1 MRSHDLII
9 VGAGLA
15 GMRAA
20 LEGVKAGID
29 VAIISKIHPLRSHSC
44 AAQGGINAAINPEDS
59 RDSHTFDTV
68 KGADY
73 IGDEDAIQLMCQEAP
88 EAILEMDRMGTPFS
102 RLEGGLIAQRPF
114 GGASF
119 DRTCYAADRTG
130 QVLLHTLWEQ
140 LVKAGVK
147 VYEEFSVLQLVTGT
161 EGQVVGT
168 IVYDIKSGDVFP
180 VAGKGVLL
188 ATGGYGR
195 VYFSNT
201 NASTNTGDGMALAL
215 RAGAPLADM
224 EFVQFHPT
232 GLLTSGIL
240 VTEGARGEG
249 GYLIN
254 KDGERFMGKYAP
266 KKFELA
272 SRDVVSRAEQ
282 TEIIEGMGRDGGIFL
297 DLRHL
302 GAEKILE
309 KLPQIRQLAI
319 DLEGV
324 DPIRDPI
331 PVRPT
336 AHYSMGGIRTD
347 KMGASP
353 LAGLFAAGEA
363 ACMSVHG
370 ANRLGGNSLLD
381 AIVFGK
387 ISGQHASEYAKGQSS
402 TAQNPALFT
411 EAVNTVEGKINTL
424 KTGADRPVRAVD
436 LHARMAS
443 AMNLHCGVFRTPEGL
458 QEAERSVPGFRAEY
472 ERIGVVDQSKE
483 FNLDLLRAWELGN
496 LMDLAESIIRG
507 ALARQESR
515 GAHSRVDF
523 PDRDDQNWRKHTIAT
538 WDAAKGEMVLSYEAV
553 RTLGI
558 PEYEPMVRSY

>member
-1 MRSHDLII
+1 MQSHDLMII
-9 VGAGLA
+9 GAGLA

-29 VAIISKIHPLRSHSC
+29 VAIVTKIHPLRSHSC
-44 AAQGGINAAINPEDS
+44 AAQGGINAAINPQDS
-59 RDSHTFDTV
+59 RTSHAFDTV

-73 IGDEDAIQLMCQEAP
+73 IGDEDAIELMCDAAP

-102 RLEGGLIAQRPF
+102 RLDGGLIAQRAF

-119 DRTCYAADRTG
+119 NRTCYAADRTG

-140 LVKAGVK
+140 LVKASVK
-147 VYEEFSVLQLVTGT
+147 VYEECSVMRLVTDRAGAVS
-161 EGQVVGT
+161 GVV
-168 IVYDIKSGDVFP
+168 VYDIKSG
-180 VAGKGVLL
+180 ALLGLRAKAVLM

-195 VYFSNT
+195 VYLSNT
-201 NASTNTGDGMALAL
+201 NATTNTGDGMALAL

-232 GLLTSGIL
+232 GLRTSGIL

-254 KDGERFMGKYAP
+254 AEGERFMGKYAP
-266 KKFELA
+266 NKLELA

-282 TEIIEGMGRDGGIFL
+282 TEIIEGRGQDGAIFL

-302 GAEKILE
+302 GADKILE
-309 KLPQIRQLAI
+309 RLPQIRQLAL

-324 DPIRDPI
+324 DAIHAPL

-347 KMGASP
+347 KLGASP
-353 LAGLFAAGEA
+353 LPGLFSAGEA
-363 ACMSVHG
+363 ACVSVHG

-381 AIVFGK
+381 TIVFGK
-387 ISGQHASEYAKGQSS
+387 ITGSHCAEWVKGEKLRDFD
-402 TAQNPALFT
+402 ADAV
-411 EAVNTVEGKINTL
+411 EAVRANINGL
-424 KTGADRPVRAVD
+424 KSRSDKGVRPIALLRRVAG
-436 LHARMAS
+436 

-458 QEAERSVPGFRAEY
+458 DTAVSEIAGWREAYQTIHLDDHA
-472 ERIGVVDQSKE
+472 DD
-483 FNLDLLRAWELGN
+483 FNIDLLRAVELGH
-496 LMDLAESIIRG
+496 LIDLAECIVRG
-507 ALARQESR
+507 AQARQESR
-515 GAHSRVDF
+515 GAHSRTDF
-523 PDRDDQNWRKHTIAT
+523 PNRDDDNWRKHTLSH
-538 WDAAKGEMVLSYEAV
+538 WDAAKGQVVLSYEAI
-553 RTLGI
+553 RTVGKA
-558 PEYEPMVRSY
+558 EYTPKVRSY

>member
-1 MRSHDLII
+1 MRNHDLII

-44 AAQGGINAAINPEDS
+44 AAQGGINAAINPKDS
-59 RDSHTFDTV
+59 RESHTFDTV

-140 LVKAGVK
+140 LVKAGVT
-147 VYEEFSVLQLVTGT
+147 VYEECSVLRMVTDV
-161 EGQVVGT
+161 EGHVAGVV
-168 IVYDIKSGDVFP
+168 VYDIKTGEVFP
-180 VAGKGVLL
+180 VRGKGILM

-195 VYFSNT
+195 VFFSNT
-201 NASTNTGDGMALAL
+201 NATTNTGDGMALAL

-232 GLLTSGIL
+232 GLLTTGIL

-254 KDGERFMGKYAP
+254 VDGDRFMGKYAP
-266 KKFELA
+266 KKLELA

-282 TEIIEGMGRDGGIFL
+282 TEIMEGRGRNGAVFL

-309 KLPQIRQLAI
+309 RLPQIRQLAI

-324 DPIRDPI
+324 DPIHDPLPI
-331 PVRPT
+331 RPT

-347 KMGASP
+347 KFGASP
-353 LAGLFAAGEA
+353 LPGLYAAGEA
-363 ACMSVHG
+363 ACVSVHG

-387 ISGQHASEYAKGQSS
+387 ISGQHVSQYVKQQGSQRDFPMDALVEVKGRISS
-402 TAQNPALFT
+402 
-411 EAVNTVEGKINTL
+411 L
-424 KTGADRPVRAVD
+424 KRGQGMRAPE
-436 LHARMAS
+436 LHTRMAQ
-443 AMNLHCGVFRTPEGL
+443 ALNLHCGVFRTPEGMATMAAMIPSL
-458 QEAERSVPGFRAEY
+458 RAEY
-472 ERIGVVDQSKE
+472 ARVSVQDQSDI
-483 FNLDLLRAWELGN
+483 FNVDLLRTWELGN
-496 LMDLAESIIRG
+496 MLDLVECIAKG

-515 GAHSRVDF
+515 GAHSRTDF
-523 PDRDDQNWRKHTIAT
+523 PNRDDQNWRKHSISH
-538 WDAAKGEMVLSYEAV
+538 WDANKGEVVLSYEAI
-553 RTLGI
+553 RTLGL

>member
-1 MRSHDLII
+1 MRNHDLII

-44 AAQGGINAAINPEDS
+44 AAQGGINAAINPKDS
-59 RDSHTFDTV
+59 RESHAFDTV

-88 EAILEMDRMGTPFS
+88 EAVLEMDRMGTPFS

-140 LVKAGVK
+140 LVKAGVM
-147 VYEEFSVLQLVTGT
+147 VYEECSVLQLVTDNEGHVAGT
-161 EGQVVGT
+161 V
-168 IVYDIKSGDVFP
+168 VYDIKTGEVFP
-180 VAGKGVLL
+180 VGGKGVLM

-195 VYFSNT
+195 VYYSNT
-201 NASTNTGDGMALAL
+201 NATTNTGDGMALAL

-232 GLLTSGIL
+232 GLLTTGIL

-254 KDGERFMGKYAP
+254 SSGERFMEKYAP
-266 KKFELA
+266 KKRELA

-282 TEIIEGMGRDGGIFL
+282 TEIIEGRGQNGAIFL

-309 KLPQIRQLAI
+309 RLPQIRQLAI

-324 DPIRDPI
+324 DPIHQPI

-347 KMGASP
+347 KFGASP
-353 LAGLFAAGEA
+353 LPGLFAAGEA
-363 ACMSVHG
+363 ACVSVHG

-381 AIVFGK
+381 TIVFGK
-387 ISGQHASEYAKGQSS
+387 ITGQHASQYVKQQTQRDFPLAAVVEVKGRI
-402 TAQNPALFT
+402 
-411 EAVNTVEGKINTL
+411 GTL
-424 KTGADRPVRAVD
+424 KRGQGMRAPA
-436 LHARMAS
+436 LHARMAQ
-443 AMNLHCGVFRTPEGL
+443 ALNLHCGVFRTLEGMQAMVAL
-458 QEAERSVPGFRAEY
+458 FSDLRQEYARVSVQ
-472 ERIGVVDQSKE
+472 DQSE
-483 FNLDLLRAWELGN
+483 VFNVDLLRTWELGN
-496 LMDLAESIIRG
+496 MLDLAECIAKG

-515 GAHSRVDF
+515 GAHSRTDF
-523 PDRDDQNWRKHTIAT
+523 PNRDDQNWRKHTISH
-538 WDAAKGEMVLSYEAV
+538 WDAHKEEVRLSHEAV
-553 RTLGI
+553 RTVGL

>member
-1 MRSHDLII
+1 MRNHDLII
-9 VGAGLA
+9 IGAGLA

-44 AAQGGINAAINPEDS
+44 AAQGGVNAAIDPRDS
-59 RDSHTFDTV
+59 RESHTFDTV

-88 EAILEMDRMGTPFS
+88 EAVLEMDRMGTPFS
-102 RLEGGLIAQRPF
+102 RQEGGMIAQRPF
-114 GGASF
+114 GGANF

-130 QVLLHTLWEQ
+130 QVMLHTLWEQ
-140 LVKAGVK
+140 LVKAKVK
-147 VYEEFSVLQLVTGT
+147 VYEECSVLRLVTDGT
-161 EGQVVGT
+161 GHVAGVV
-168 IVYDIKSGDVFP
+168 VYDIKTGEVFP
-180 VAGKGVLL
+180 LGGKGVLM

-201 NASTNTGDGMALAL
+201 NATTNTGDGMALAL

-232 GLLTSGIL
+232 GLLTSGVL

-254 KDGERFMGKYAP
+254 ANGERFMDKYAP
-266 KKFELA
+266 KKRELA

-282 TEIIEGMGRDGGIFL
+282 TEIIEGRGTNGAIFL

-309 KLPQIRQLAI
+309 RLPQIRELAI

-324 DPIRDPI
+324 DPIHKPI

-347 KMGASP
+347 KLGASP
-353 LAGLFAAGEA
+353 LPGLFAAGEA
-363 ACMSVHG
+363 ACVSVHG

-381 AIVFGK
+381 TIVFGK
-387 ISGQHASEYAKGQSS
+387 VTGQHASQYVKGQ
-402 TAQNPALFT
+402 AQRDFPVDALS
-411 EAVNTVEGKINTL
+411 EVKARIHTL
-424 KTGADRPVRAVD
+424 KQGKGLRAPE
-436 LHARMAS
+436 LHARMAQNL
-443 AMNLHCGVFRTPEGL
+443 NLHCGVFRTPEGIQTMEGL
-458 QEAERSVPGFRAEY
+458 IPALRQEYARVSVQ
-472 ERIGVVDQSKE
+472 DQSDI
-483 FNLDLLRAWELGN
+483 FNIDLLRTWELGN
-496 LMDLAESIIRG
+496 MLDLAECIVRG

-515 GAHSRVDF
+515 GAHFRVDF
-523 PDRDDQNWRKHTIAT
+523 PNRDDQNWRKHTISH
-538 WDAAKGEMVLSYEAV
+538 WDAQKGEVVLSYEAV

>member
-1 MRSHDLII
+1 MRQHDLII

-20 LEGVKAGID
+20 LEGIKAGID

-44 AAQGGINAAINPEDS
+44 AAQGGVNAALNPKDS
-59 RDSHTFDTV
+59 RESHTFDTV
-68 KGADY
+68 KGGDY

-88 EAILEMDRMGTPFS
+88 EAVLEMDRMGTPFS
-102 RLEGGLIAQRPF
+102 RLEGGMIAQRPF

-130 QVLLHTLWEQ
+130 QVMLHTLWEQ
-140 LVKAGVK
+140 LVKAQVK
-147 VYEEFSVLQLVTGT
+147 VYEECSVLRLVTDAEGHLSGT
-161 EGQVVGT
+161 V
-168 IVYDIKSGDVFP
+168 VYDIKTGEVFP
-180 VAGKGVLL
+180 IASKGVLM
-188 ATGGYGR
+188 ASGGYGR

-201 NASTNTGDGMALAL
+201 NATTNTGDGMALAL

-232 GLLTSGIL
+232 GLLTTGVL

-254 KDGERFMGKYAP
+254 AQGERFMEKYAP
-266 KKFELA
+266 KKRELA

-282 TEIIEGMGRDGGIFL
+282 TEIIEGRGQNGAIFL

-309 KLPQIRQLAI
+309 RLPQIRQLAI

-324 DPIRDPI
+324 DPIHAPI

-347 KMGASP
+347 RFGASP
-353 LAGLFAAGEA
+353 LPGLFSAGEA
-363 ACMSVHG
+363 ACISVHG

-381 AIVFGK
+381 TIVFGK
-387 ISGQHASEYAKGQSS
+387 ITGQHASQYVQGERQRDFPLSTLVEVKGRIAALKRGQGMR
-402 TAQNPALFT
+402 APA
-411 EAVNTVEGKINTL
+411 
-424 KTGADRPVRAVD
+424 
-436 LHARMAS
+436 LHARMAQPL
-443 AMNLHCGVFRTPEGL
+443 NLHCGVFRTLEGMQAMVDEIPAL
-458 QEAERSVPGFRAEY
+458 RQEYAQVSVQ
-472 ERIGVVDQSKE
+472 DQSDI
-483 FNLDLLRAWELGN
+483 FNIDLLRAWELGN
-496 LMDLAESIIRG
+496 MLDLAECIAKG
-507 ALARQESR
+507 ALAREESR
-515 GAHSRVDF
+515 GAHARNDF
-523 PDRDDQNWRKHTIAT
+523 PGRDDQTWRKHTISH
-538 WDAAKGEMVLSYEAV
+538 WDAHADAVQISYEAV
-553 RTLGI
+553 RTLGL

>member
-44 AAQGGINAAINPEDS
+44 GAQGGINAAINPDDS
-59 RDSHTFDTV
+59 RESHSFDTV
-68 KGADY
+68 KGSDY

-88 EAILEMDRMGTPFS
+88 EAIMEMDQMGTPFS
-102 RLEGGLIAQRPF
+102 RLDGGLIAQRPF

-140 LVKAGVK
+140 LVKAGVM
-147 VYEEFSVLQLVTGT
+147 VYEECSVLRLVTDA
-161 EGQVVGT
+161 EGHVAGVV
-168 IVYDIKSGDVFP
+168 VYDIKNGDVFP
-180 VAGKGVLL
+180 VSSKGVLM

-195 VYFSNT
+195 VFFSNT
-201 NASTNTGDGMALAL
+201 NATTNTGDGMALAL

-232 GLLTSGIL
+232 GLLTTGIL

-254 KDGERFMGKYAP
+254 VSGERFMGKYAP
-266 KKFELA
+266 KKLELA

-282 TEIIEGMGRDGGIFL
+282 TEIVEGRGKNGGIFL

-324 DPIRDPI
+324 DPIHDPI

-353 LAGLFAAGEA
+353 LLGLFAAGEA
-363 ACMSVHG
+363 ACVSVHG

-387 ISGQHASEYAKGQSS
+387 VTGKHASQYVKGRSVATNTDALTPAVEEVKSRINALKEAKGR
-402 TAQNPALFT
+402 
-411 EAVNTVEGKINTL
+411 
-424 KTGADRPVRAVD
+424 DMRAVA
-436 LHARMAS
+436 LHERMAK
-443 AMNLHCGVFRTPEGL
+443 ALNLHCGVFRTPEGL
-458 QEAERSVPGFRAEY
+458 RDMVGQMPELRKEY
-472 ERIGVVDQSKE
+472 EHVGVQDQSNV
-483 FNLDLLRAWELGN
+483 FNVDLLRAWELGN
-496 LMDLAESIIRG
+496 LMDLAECIARG

-515 GAHSRVDF
+515 GAHSRNDF
-523 PDRDDQNWRKHTIAT
+523 PNRDDQNWRKHTLSR
-538 WDAAKGEMVLSYEAV
+538 WDADKGEVVLSYEGV

>member
-1 MRSHDLII
+1 MRNHDLVII
-9 VGAGLA
+9 GAGLA

-44 AAQGGINAAINPEDS
+44 AAQGGINAAINPKDS
-59 RDSHTFDTV
+59 RESHAFDTV

-140 LVKAGVK
+140 LVKAGVH
-147 VYEEFSVLQLVTGT
+147 VYEECSVFRLVTHTDGHVA
-161 EGQVVGT
+161 GAV
-168 IVYDIKSGDVFP
+168 VYDIKTGEVFP
-180 VAGKGVLL
+180 VAGKAVLM

-195 VYFSNT
+195 VFFSNT
-201 NASTNTGDGMALAL
+201 NATTCTGDGMALAL

-232 GLLTSGIL
+232 GLLTTGVL

-254 KDGERFMGKYAP
+254 ANGDRFMSKYAP
-266 KKFELA
+266 KKLELA

-282 TEIIEGMGRDGGIFL
+282 TEIMEGRGKNGAVFL

-309 KLPQIRQLAI
+309 RLPQIRQLSI

-324 DPIRDPI
+324 DPIHHPI
-331 PVRPT
+331 PIRPT

-347 KMGASP
+347 KFGASP
-353 LAGLFAAGEA
+353 LPGLFSAGEA
-363 ACMSVHG
+363 ACVSVHG

-381 AIVFGK
+381 TIVFGK
-387 ISGQHASEYAKGQSS
+387 ITGQHASQYVKTQSQRDFPVSELVEVKGRI
-402 TAQNPALFT
+402 
-411 EAVNTVEGKINTL
+411 GTL
-424 KTGADRPVRAVD
+424 KRGKGMRAPE
-436 LHARMAS
+436 LLERMSRAL
-443 AMNLHCGVFRTPEGL
+443 NLHCGVFRNPEGM
-458 QEAERSVPGFRAEY
+458 QEMVNQLPGLRQEY
-472 ERIGVVDQSKE
+472 ERVSVQDQSE
-483 FNLDLLRAWELGN
+483 VFNIDLIRAWELGN
-496 LMDLAESIIRG
+496 LLDLAECIARG

-515 GAHSRVDF
+515 GAHSRTDF
-523 PDRDDQNWRKHTIAT
+523 PNRDDQNWRRHTISHWNANQGVVT
-538 WDAAKGEMVLSYEAV
+538 LSYEDV
-553 RTLGI
+553 RTLGL

>member
-1 MRSHDLII
+1 MRNHDLII

-44 AAQGGINAAINPEDS
+44 AAQGGINAAINPKDS
-59 RDSHTFDTV
+59 RESHTFDTV

-119 DRTCYAADRTG
+119 ERTCYAADRTG
-130 QVLLHTLWEQ
+130 QVMLHTLWEQ
-140 LVKAGVK
+140 LVKARVH
-147 VYEEFSVLQLVTGT
+147 VYEECSILRLVTDA
-161 EGQVVGT
+161 EGHIAGVVT
-168 IVYDIKSGDVFP
+168 YDIKTGEVFP
-180 VAGKGVLL
+180 IGGKGVLM

-195 VYFSNT
+195 VFFSNT
-201 NASTNTGDGMALAL
+201 NATTNTGDGMALAL

-232 GLLTSGIL
+232 GLLTTGVL

-254 KDGERFMGKYAP
+254 VDGERFMGKYAP
-266 KKFELA
+266 KKLELA

-282 TEIIEGMGRDGGIFL
+282 TEIVEGRGKNGAVFL

-309 KLPQIRQLAI
+309 RLPQIRQLAI

-324 DPIRDPI
+324 DPIHDPI
-331 PVRPT
+331 PIRPT

-347 KMGASP
+347 KLGASP
-353 LAGLFAAGEA
+353 LPGLFAAGEA
-363 ACMSVHG
+363 ACISVHG

-381 AIVFGK
+381 TIVFGK
-387 ISGQHASEYAKGQSS
+387 VTGQHASQYVKKQS
-402 TAQNPALFT
+402 THRDFPMDAL
-411 EAVNTVEGKINTL
+411 VEVKERVGTL
-424 KTGADRPVRAVD
+424 KRGQGMRASE
-436 LHARMAS
+436 LHARMAQPL
-443 AMNLHCGVFRTPEGL
+443 NLHCGVFRTPEGMQTMVGL
-458 QEAERSVPGFRAEY
+458 ISSLRMEYARVSVQ
-472 ERIGVVDQSKE
+472 DQSE
-483 FNLDLLRAWELGN
+483 VFNIDLLRTWELGN
-496 LMDLAESIIRG
+496 MLDLAECIAKG
-507 ALARQESR
+507 AIARQESR
-515 GAHSRVDF
+515 GAHSRNDF
-523 PDRDDQNWRKHTIAT
+523 PDRDDQNWRKHTISH
-538 WDAAKGEMVLSYEAV
+538 WDASKGEVALSYEAV
-553 RTLGI
+553 RTLGL

>member
-20 LEGVKAGID
+20 LEAIKAGVD
-29 VAIISKIHPLRSHSC
+29 VAIVSKIHPLRSHSC

-140 LVKAGVK
+140 LVKAGAE
-147 VYEEFSVLQLVTGT
+147 VYEECSILSLVTDADGHMA
-161 EGQVVGT
+161 GAV
-168 IVYDIKSGDVFP
+168 VYDIKSGDVFP
-180 VAGKGVLL
+180 IGGKGVLL

-254 KDGERFMGKYAP
+254 VQGERFMSKYAP
-266 KKFELA
+266 NKLELA

-282 TEIIEGMGRDGGIFL
+282 TEIIEGMGKDGGIFL

-347 KMGASP
+347 KFGASP
-353 LAGLFAAGEA
+353 LPGLYAAGEA
-363 ACMSVHG
+363 ACVSVHG

-387 ISGQHASEYAKGQSS
+387 ITGQHVSRYVKGR
-402 TAQNPALFT
+402 TATPPAQLFQQ
-411 EAVNTVEGKINTL
+411 EVDRINTRIQAL
-424 KTGADRPVRAVD
+424 KEGRTGAGRGVD
-436 LHARMAS
+436 LHARMATD
-443 AMNLHCGVFRTPEGL
+443 MNLHCGVFRTPEGL
-458 QEAERSVPGFRAEY
+458 RKA
-472 ERIGVVDQSKE
+472 VDQIAGYREEYGRVGVQDRSKV

-496 LMDLAESIIRG
+496 LMDLAECIIRG
-507 ALARQESR
+507 ALAREESR

-523 PDRDDQNWRKHTIAT
+523 PDRDDQNWRKHTIAR
-538 WDAAKGEMVLSYEAV
+538 WDAGTGAVQLSYEAV
-553 RTLGI
+553 RTLGV
-558 PEYEPMVRSY
+558 PEYEPKVRSY